1 MAKYVKV
8 CPRCGH
14 PNDELADACE
24 RDGEFLG
31 MVPATLGREESS
43 VPDTVETP
51 PAEPAASTAPT
62 SSEGQTNVAVTQRFD
77 QPTQALYLET
87 SVGQTY
93 EVRHG
98 NVLGQAHPTS
108 SAHIQLADLPGMN
121 YVHRSHC
128 LFEFRD
134 NAWRVTAIAQP
145 VYTNP
150 MFVNQKRLE
159 PGQHAALRNGDRLIL
174 SNVVL
179 NVRII
184 DL

>member
-1 MAKYVKV
+1 MARYVKI

-14 PNDELADACE
+14 ENDELSEACE

-31 MVPATLGREESS
+31 MVPATPSS
-43 VPDTVETP
+43 KASSGPEASP
-51 PAEPAASTAPT
+51 EPAAEPAGTPEPNPSARESV
-62 SSEGQTNVAVTQRFD
+62 VAATQRFE

-87 SVGQTY
+87 SAGQTL
-93 EVRHG
+93 EIRHG

-108 SAHIQLADLPGMN
+108 SAHVQLDNLPGLN

-134 NAWRVTAIAQP
+134 NAWHVTAISQP
-145 VYTNP
+145 TYTNP
-150 MFVNQKRLE
+150 TFVNQKRLE
-159 PGQHAALRNGDRLIL
+159 PGQSSALRNGDRLIL
-174 SNVVL
+174 SNLVL

-184 DL
+184 EL